1 MQEAGCE
8 RYCAPSGSCGT
19 AACGVRG
26 CGLSSS
32 EYELFAVMLT
42 GRTLQS
48 HRSLFG
54 ISSSQMTREDW
65 KAVKGTFVKFDE
77 VVEIL
82 RALPTSMLLIF
93 RSGVS
98 FSSILLCH

>member
-1 MQEAGCE
+1 MVFHCNVD
-8 RYCAPSGSCGT
+8 
-19 AACGVRG
+19 VRG

-32 EYELFAVMLT
+32 EYELFAVILT

-48 HRSLFG
+48 HRRLFG

-82 RALPTSMLLIF
+82 RALPTSMLLII
-93 RSGVS
+93 RSGLS
-98 FSSILLCH
+98 

>member
-1 MQEAGCE
+1 M
-8 RYCAPSGSCGT
+8 R
-19 AACGVRG
+19 R

-32 EYELFAVMLT
+32 EYELFAVILT

-48 HRSLFG
+48 HRRLFG

-82 RALPTSMLLIF
+82 RALPTSMLLII
-93 RSGVS
+93 RYEVS
-98 FSSILLCH
+98 FPSHFPLQLTTLVSMCAGTLI